1 MHESTLRNYF
11 LGRASAIELKNDL
24 EGTAVRT
31 SHLVTSYKV
40 VPMDSE
46 FDVSAEHLVS
56 LCDAVLSERLDAE
69 DLEILGFCLE
79 ASENFTWKGSE
90 LDDRIAET
98 IHNWTSPEIS
108 YLLTA
113 ETVRKFRERVLTG
126 EDLFSPND
134 LSK

>member
-1 MHESTLRNYF
+1 MHESTLRDYF

-24 EGTAVRT
+24 EGTAVGTPHDVSSFR
-31 SHLVTSYKV
+31 V

-46 FDVSAEHLVS
+46 FNVSAEHLVS
-56 LCDAVLSERLDAE
+56 LCDAVLAERLDAN

-79 ASENFTWKGSE
+79 ASDNFMWEGSE

-98 IHNWTSPEIS
+98 IHDWASPEIN
-108 YLLTA
+108 YPLTT
-113 ETVRKFRERVLTG
+113 ETVKKFRERLLTG
-126 EDLFSPND
+126 ENLFSPND